1 VYSLRQAKQDI
12 DSIYSTGLFEDVNI
26 VPQEAEDSTEQQPK
40 VWQQHL
46 AQPAAAC
53 AAAAAALHVCGC
65 AVVGLHITAHL
76 CRPKAR
82 RADWMNACLSAGAC

>member
-40 VWQQHL
+40 V
-46 AQPAAAC
+46 C
-53 AAAAAALHVCGC
+53 AH
-65 AVVGLHITAHL
+65 
-76 CRPKAR
+76 
-82 RADWMNACLSAGAC
+82 AGV

>member
-40 VWQQHL
+40 VGAWSMH
-46 AQPAAAC
+46 
-53 AAAAAALHVCGC
+53 HV
-65 AVVGLHITAHL
+65 LMYLSEKTWHY
-76 CRPKAR
+76 R
-82 RADWMNACLSAGAC
+82 RG